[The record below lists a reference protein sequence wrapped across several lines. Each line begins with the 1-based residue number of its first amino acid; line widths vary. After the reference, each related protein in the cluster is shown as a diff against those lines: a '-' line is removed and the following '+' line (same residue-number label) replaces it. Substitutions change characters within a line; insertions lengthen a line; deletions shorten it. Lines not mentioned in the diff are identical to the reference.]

1 MVEQDLIELIKE
13 FCNVK
18 VSKIKY
24 HNKNVLIGDDKL
36 AFFLCDKKQNYNFT
50 KMQID
55 LIHYDVD
62 ILYVVNVNFDE
73 DMKVDF
79 DIKLKNIK
87 TIYFK
92 NCTFKN
98 NVIMENLSN
107 IEIRFEY
114 CNFTNAAF
122 YSNSNLKNNNLFIYL
137 ERCEICHSLFLNVNE
152 IKSFIS
158 KDLKVNSSAYFKA
171 DFTDDLM
178 LQNTLFNDIVSFSG
192 SNFKKIPDFSSAIFK
207 DTKQVYFDYTSLEHN
222 SKVALEEQVSKDIK
236 NNYDKKDYE
245 NIIKDLEIKK
255 QNANKLQITFR
266 LLKDIAIT
274 QNNKIY
280 AKEYE
285 KLELFAYEIYLKAE
299 RDIKS
304 KEFKI
309 FLKDKNKFKQKR
321 KDTAITMWK
330 ATLEHSL
337 LKFYEITSEHHTNF
351 ARIINFTLAIV
362 FSLYLELSIV
372 KIFSFF
378 NTGFFNYILTNFSS
392 DDKLVVCIILLYF
405 VICMFENT
413 VYKFMCFV
421 LIVISIALF
430 IFPDYFVLTYF
441 GILLVLFLLFSLKI
455 DVIYYFISICTVICF
470 ICFPIFSK
478 NIITSPSIYYL
489 DDTLNKYTQE
499 GIRNALKIA
508 SVENQENFNPTKKDS
523 ESKQEPKEES
533 KPSQNEVSSNISINQ
548 AQEPYDLFF
557 GTNIVNLSAKNAQNI
572 QDIKQFIKDNKFL
585 MYYTSI
591 KSSDEIYNDI
601 IKAIWIDLQLDT
613 IYFIFFVIMILCIY
627 SMQKTF
633 RKNTI

>member
-24 HNKNVLIGDDKL
+24 HNKNFLVGDDKL
-36 AFFLCDKKQNYNFT
+36 AFFLCDKKQNYSFV

-62 ILYVVNVNFDE
+62 ILYVVNANFDE
-73 DMKVDF
+73 DIKVDF
-79 DIKLKNIK
+79 DTKLKNIK

-114 CNFTNAAF
+114 CNFTNVAF
-122 YSNSNLKNNNLFIYL
+122 YGNSNLKNNNLFIYL

-171 DFTDDLM
+171 DFTDELR
-178 LQNTLFNDIVSFSG
+178 LQDTLFNDIVSFSG
-192 SNFKKIPDFSSAIFK
+192 SNLKKTPDFSSTIFK
-207 DTKQVYFDYTSLEHN
+207 DTKQVYFDYTSLEHI
-222 SKVALEEQVSKDIK
+222 SKTTLEGQVSEGMR
-236 NNYDKKDYE
+236 NNSDKKDYE
-245 NIIKDLEIKK
+245 SIIKDLEIKK
-255 QNANKLQITFR
+255 QNANKLQSSFR

-280 AKEYE
+280 AKECE

-299 RDIKS
+299 RDIR
-304 KEFKI
+304 FKK
-309 FLKDKNKFKQKR
+309 LEEAKKNKEKSSIREKLSS
-321 KDTAITMWK
+321 KAWK
-330 ATLEHSL
+330 TTLEQL
-337 LKFYEITSEHHTNF
+337 MLKFYEVTSEHHTNF
-351 ARIINFTLAIV
+351 ARIINFTLAII

-372 KIFSFF
+372 GLFSFF
-378 NTGFFNYILTNFSS
+378 DIGYFNHILGDFFS
-392 DDKLVVCIILLYF
+392 VCRLISFFI
-405 VICMFENT
+405 
-413 VYKFMCFV
+413 V
-421 LIVISIALF
+421 L
-430 IFPDYFVLTYF
+430 
-441 GILLVLFLLFSLKI
+441 ILLVLIASIFKNPIVRLICIVSMILCFAYFVFPNYLVVSYFVILFVVLYIFYTRSS
-455 DVIYYFISICTVICF
+455 DIYHFISLIAVICF

-489 DDTLNKYTQE
+489 DNTLNKYAQE
-499 GIRNALKIA
+499 SIRDALKIA
-508 SVENQENFNPTKKDS
+508 SIKNQNKEATQDDINKALQDIKDG
-523 ESKQEPKEES
+523 K
-533 KPSQNEVSSNISINQ
+533 
-548 AQEPYDLFF
+548 PYDLYFS
-557 GTNIVNLSAKNAQNI
+557 TIIVNLSVKNAQNI

-585 MYYTSI
+585 MYYTSVESDI
-591 KSSDEIYNDI
+591 KVYNNI
-601 IKAIWIDLQLDT
+601 IKAICIDLQLDT
-613 IYFIFFVIMILCIY
+613 IYFIFFIIMILCIY